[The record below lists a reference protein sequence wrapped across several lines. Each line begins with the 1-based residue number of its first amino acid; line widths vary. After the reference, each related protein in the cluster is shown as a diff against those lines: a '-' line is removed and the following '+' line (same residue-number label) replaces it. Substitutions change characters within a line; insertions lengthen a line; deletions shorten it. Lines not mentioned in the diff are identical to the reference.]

1 MTVGV
6 LEGHALWSATYDSA
20 PNPLLA
26 LERRTVAAWLPVLET
41 KTVVDVGCGTGRW
54 AQYARERGAIAVGVD
69 FCEPMLRAAAPGPMF
84 VQGDA
89 VQLPIPTGCADVAI
103 CAFTAGYLDSPR
115 RLLSELSRITRR
127 GGLVLVS
134 DVHPAAMKSGWTRSF
149 RHDGEVCEIENRAH
163 AVESFLTAASRRG
176 MALLRIA
183 EPTLGEPEREIF
195 RECGRADRFA
205 AASETRAIFAL
216 LWRRL

>member
-6 LEGHALWSATYDSA
+6 LQGHALWSATYDTL

-26 LERRTVAAWLPVLET
+26 LELRTAEPWLPPLAS

-54 AQYARERGAIAVGVD
+54 ARYARERGATAIGVD
-69 FCEPMLRAAAPGPMF
+69 FCEPMLRAGAAGPLL
-84 VQGDA
+84 VKGDA
-89 VQLPIPTGCADVAI
+89 LQLPIPTGAADLAI
-103 CAFTAGYLDSPR
+103 CAFTAGYLESPR

-134 DVHPAAMKSGWTRSF
+134 DVHPAAIATGWTRSF
-149 RHDGEVCEIENRAH
+149 RHDGDVCEIENRAH
-163 AVESFLTAASRRG
+163 PVEGFLAAASRRG
-176 MALLRIA
+176 MALLRLA
-183 EPTLGEPEREIF
+183 EPSLGEPERDIF
-195 RECGRADRFA
+195 RQRGRDDRFA
-205 AASETRAIFAL
+205 AVSGTRAIFVL